1 MSLDME
7 AQSKNKFMAAFSEHI
22 LQPRGLDYKLQFV
35 GPTGANAVEAAIKLA
50 RKVTGRTN
58 IVAFTNEFHIIAQ
71 QSRPYLQVSIRP
83 TGCDLQAECP
93 A

>member
-58 IVAFTNEFHIIAQ
+58 IVAFTNEFHIMAQ
-71 QSRPYLQVSIRP
+71 QSRPLPSSQHS
-83 TGCDLQAECP
+83 THMA
-93 A
+93 